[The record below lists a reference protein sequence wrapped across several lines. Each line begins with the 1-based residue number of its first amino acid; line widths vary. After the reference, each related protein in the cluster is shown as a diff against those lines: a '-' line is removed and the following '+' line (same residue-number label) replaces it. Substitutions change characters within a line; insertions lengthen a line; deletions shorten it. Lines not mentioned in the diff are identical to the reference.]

1 MRQVSKT
8 SHAVTTMTR
17 MWTWIV
23 ALAGSSIVWYR
34 LHRVASR
41 VRMAWRGSSAETGA
55 RKGQQ
60 GLRKLVGGSI
70 IYSGLRR
77 LVRRGPE
84 IYHLTLPS
92 STVAAV
98 VSRGVQLA
106 RSSFIYRWLTSEP
119 DPEVVVIDLRE
130 TYSVGP
136 VIASVDRTI
145 ATITPGISSATVT
158 QATRATVSQIRL
170 RPVRYLSL
178 VLLVAVVMNLGLTM
192 VFGRLTQLAVLVH
205 VVIGILALV
214 GSRSNSSYDD
224 LKETRLFNALA
235 RVFEPPEPPDRSG
248 P

>member
-1 MRQVSKT
+1 
-8 SHAVTTMTR
+8 MTR

-23 ALAGSSIVWYR
+23 THTGSSIVWHH
-34 LHRVASR
+34 LHQVSSR
-41 VRMAWRGSSAETGA
+41 VRMAWRRSSTETGST
-55 RKGQQ
+55 KGQQ
-60 GLRKLVGGSI
+60 GLRKLVGGSVI
-70 IYSGLRR
+70 HSGLRR

-84 IYHLTLPS
+84 IYHLALPS
-92 STVAAV
+92 STVADV
-98 VSRGVQLA
+98 TSRGVQLA

-158 QATRATVSQIRL
+158 QAMRATMSQIRL
-170 RPVRYLSL
+170 RPIRYLSFVVL
-178 VLLVAVVMNLGLTM
+178 VVVVTNLGLTM

-205 VVIGILALV
+205 VVIGLLALV
-214 GSRSNSSYDD
+214 GSRSSSSYDD
-224 LKETRLFNALA
+224 LKETRLFKTLA